1 MRVTVSDGRQ
11 IIGRFMAFDRHL
23 NLVLGDAEEYRLL
36 PPKKGSGGAP
46 QEARRV
52 LGLVLLRGEEVIS
65 LTVEGPP
72 PVEDRQARGAPV
84 PGPGVGRP
92 AGRGMPLAAAA
103 PPTAPGAPPPGLGGA
118 ARGVGAPS
126 PAMMAPRPP
135 GMPPMMGGGM
145 PGMPPPPMGESF
157 FFVIVFERRGG
168 APSHDG
174 PPPKKTTTTTTT
186 PETKPTDGRTDRGGR
201 ESSEVETRFRCRQ
214 KVLSKGESRIP
225 GRAIS
230 GDGKKKKKQC
240 TSSSNV
246 RGHIS
251 FFIQFLTPSF
261 SSSLSIHPKTNPQ
274 QEARRRLTARRP
286 RPMGLPR
293 RRREVRPGSERE
305 SAFFFLLE

>member
-46 QEARRV
+46 EEARRV

-72 PVEDRQARGAPV
+72 PAEDRAARGAPV

-92 AGRGMPLAAAA
+92 AGRGMPVAAAA

-135 GMPPMMGGGM
+135 GMPPGMMGGG
-145 PGMPPPPMGESF
+145 GMPPPPMM
-157 FFVIVFERRGG
+157 GG
-168 APSHDG
+168 RPMM
-174 PPPKKTTTTTTT
+174 PPPPGGELLISVLGGGVFCSAFAFLKLRFSALARASRPARGLQKATTTRKTL
-186 PETKPTDGRTDRGGR
+186 KP
-201 ESSEVETRFRCRQ
+201 
-214 KVLSKGESRIP
+214 
-225 GRAIS
+225 
-230 GDGKKKKKQC
+230 
-240 TSSSNV
+240 N
-246 RGHIS
+246 
-251 FFIQFLTPSF
+251 
-261 SSSLSIHPKTNPQ
+261 
-274 QEARRRLTARRP
+274 
-286 RPMGLPR
+286 
-293 RRREVRPGSERE
+293 
-305 SAFFFLLE
+305 